1 MLGNKCE
8 CVSSYDLNSIS
19 TIYYSKVHSYNQGM
33 FIVDVSQHGHAWK
46 NYPTQ

>member
-8 CVSSYDLNSIS
+8 CVSPYDLNSIS

-33 FIVDVSQHGHAWK
+33 FIVDVSQHDHAWN
-46 NYPTQ
+46 NYPTR